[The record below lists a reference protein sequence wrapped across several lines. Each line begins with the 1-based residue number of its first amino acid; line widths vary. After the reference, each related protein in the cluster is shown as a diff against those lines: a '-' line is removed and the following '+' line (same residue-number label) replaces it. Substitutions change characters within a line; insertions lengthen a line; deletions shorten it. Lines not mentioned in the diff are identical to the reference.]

1 MKLSTIL
8 SALASLTAVTAI
20 PLSSLTKPIKRDPSD
35 TSGNSQFVLQCEGD
49 TIPNPGGEGGAGEG
63 GSSYFYSNLL
73 FNAQG
78 TQISPDACTSESAGI
93 CSNCIFSGGGLSSA
107 TNVTGCW
114 NPPGGQAG
122 CSIQFMYNGYDYNS
136 QNSEPYCG
144 HVSGFEPF
152 QFDLSA
158 ICYFDVG
165 TSTNM
170 TRREALGLE

>member
-1 MKLSTIL
+1 MKLSIVL
-8 SALASLTAVTAI
+8 SALASLTTVTAI
-20 PLSSLTKPIKRDPSD
+20 PLSSLTKPAKRDPSD
-35 TSGNSQFVLQCEGD
+35 ESGNSQFVLQCEGV
-49 TIPNPGGEGGAGEG
+49 TLPQPGGDGGQGEG
-63 GSSYFYSNLL
+63 GSSYFYDNML

-78 TQISPDACTSESAGI
+78 TQIAPDACTSSSSF

-114 NPPGGQAG
+114 DPIAGSSG
-122 CSIQFMYNGYDYNS
+122 CSIEFTYNGYDYNS

-144 HVSGFEPF
+144 HVSGFAPF

-170 TRREALGLE
+170 TRREAAGLD